1 MSDMK
6 RSFAQRGAFVE
17 VSTTVEKEKLDSK
30 AVLNMLRNFDAE
42 IGKIQGNYGQLETQ
56 KADLDKGIA
65 HYTELRKQVSKYE
78 EWALNIQESK
88 VKALMAEVIDE
99 CAKSVRDAYTPD
111 ATLTKEQNGL
121 QMLSQL
127 QQKMAT
133 HPKVASEL
141 DQEIVKKHFF
151 VKSAIVNPFN

>member
-30 AVLNMLRNFDAE
+30 QVLEMLRNFE
-42 IGKIQGNYGQLETQ
+42 TEMGKIQQQYQQIEKQ
-56 KADLDKGIA
+56 KQDCDKGLA
-65 HYTELRKQVSKYE
+65 HYQDLRKQIGKYE
-78 EWALNIQESK
+78 EWANNIQESK
-88 VKALMAEVIDE
+88 VKALMDEIIDE
-99 CAKSVRDAYTPD
+99 CAKSIRDAYVPD
-111 ATLTKEQNGL
+111 ATLTEEQNSK
-121 QMLSQL
+121 QMLAQL

-151 VKSAIVNPFN
+151 VKSTIKSPF